1 MKRFTPVEG
10 LNMITETKKEI
21 KLQAIP
27 KKFPGSGGYFAR
39 WRSSRTL
46 SYDEVLAEVMASR
59 FLNIPQS
66 VLKMMIEQFF
76 DTVIA
81 NTLAD
86 GNTRRVGD
94 YFSIGVNIEGRFDEL
109 GDTFDPEK
117 HKLSLCIRPLKRM
130 KQMMA
135 LTGISPYNRNT
146 GPKVVINRMYSRT
159 AKTDHTL
166 VFGDDI
172 IIEGENLFIL
182 PNWGYSPTIGTE
194 DALSIAYYT
203 QKGKTMSSGK
213 YDVSGVSVSD
223 DGRKM
228 TISWKDAFTNEFFEV
243 HPEVKDPKKA
253 APVAL
258 AIGVH
263 THGGDPKAKRQLHR
277 ARAFFDSWFVKYP
290 DYNTKGFRWGRI

>member
-1 MKRFTPVEG
+1 M
-10 LNMITETKKEI
+10 LTETKKEI

-27 KKFPGSGGYFAR
+27 KKFPGGGGYIAR
-39 WRSSRTL
+39 WRNSRTL

-66 VLKMMIEQFF
+66 AMKMMIEHFF

-81 NTLAD
+81 KTLTD

-94 YFSIGVNIEGRFDEL
+94 YFSIGVNIEGRFDEP
-109 GDTFDPEK
+109 GETFDPEK
-117 HKLSLCIRPLKRM
+117 HKLSLCIRPLKRVKEM
-130 KQMMA
+130 LA
-135 LTGISPYNRNT
+135 LTGVSPYIRNT
-146 GPKVVINRMYSRT
+146 GPKVVINRMYSRS
-159 AKTDHTL
+159 AKTDRTL
-166 VFGDDI
+166 VFGEDI

-182 PNWGYSPTIGTE
+182 PNWGYSPDKIGNE
-194 DALSIAYYT
+194 DGLSIAYYT
-203 QKGKTMSSGK
+203 QNGKTMSSGK

-223 DGRKM
+223 DGRRM
-228 TISWKDAFTNEFFEV
+228 TISWDDAFTHEFFEV

-253 APVAL
+253 VPVAL